1 MPRRN
6 HPHLVPRGLAALLLA
21 GLAAASVAQGYPTK
35 PIRLVLPFPPGGG
48 TDALAR
54 ILTPRLNERL
64 GQSIVIDNRPGAA
77 GNISADIVAKSA
89 PDGYTLLMGFST
101 VLTTSKSLYAKLP
114 FDPERDF
121 VPVTQLATA
130 QYILV
135 LHPSVA
141 AKTLPDLIALARA
154 KPGALN
160 YASSGVGSPLHLAAE
175 LFKARAGID
184 LVHVAYKGGGPAAA
198 AVLGGETQV
207 LFGSVASSLPHIRS
221 GRLRALAVTG
231 ARRSQ
236 LAADLPTIAESG
248 FPGFNVTAWD
258 SVLAPRGTAR
268 EIVTR
273 LHAEIAQV
281 LKVNEVREQIN
292 NVGYEP
298 TGTTPDEL
306 AAIIRT
312 ESATWAKVIRDANIR
327 AE

>member
-1 MPRRN
+1 MLISPRIC
-6 HPHLVPRGLAALLLA
+6 LVAVVAVLGAACA
-21 GLAAASVAQGYPTK
+21 HAQTYPSK
-35 PIRLVLPFPPGGG
+35 PIRFVLPFPPGGG

-54 ILTPRLNERL
+54 ILSPRLSERL

-114 FDPERDF
+114 FDPERDL
-121 VPVTQLATA
+121 VPITQLATA

-135 LHPSVA
+135 VHPSVA
-141 AKTLPDLIALARA
+141 AKSIVELIALARA
-154 KPGALN
+154 KPGTLN
-160 YASSGVGSPLHLAAE
+160 YASSGVGGPLHLSAE

-184 LVHVAYKGGGPAAA
+184 LVHVAYKGGGPAAS
-198 AVLGGETQV
+198 AVLAGETQV
-207 LFGSVASSLPHIRS
+207 LFGSVASSLQHIRT

-231 ARRSQ
+231 SRRSP
-236 LAADLPTIAESG
+236 LAPELPTIAESG

-258 SVLAPRGTAR
+258 SLLAPKGTAP
-268 EIVTR
+268 EVVTKI
-273 LHAEIAQV
+273 HAEVAQV
-281 LKVNEVREQIN
+281 LKQPKIRELIN

-298 TGTTPDEL
+298 TGTTPAEL
-306 AAIIRT
+306 AALIRS
-312 ESATWAKVIRDANIR
+312 ESATWAKVIRDADIR